1 MNAIWLLLQ
10 FLFGMVWIKDMLHHY
25 TQLFSEYS
33 IININDNQLGLELNG
48 AYQIQVYAEDKKI
61 TGWKHKIPLKNN
73 DTQLRTNEEVGL
85 EQRKL
90 HIQVHS
96 WFVNNE

>member
-1 MNAIWLLLQ
+1 
-10 FLFGMVWIKDMLHHY
+10 MLHHY

-61 TGWKHKIPLKNN
+61 TG
-73 DTQLRTNEEVGL
+73 
-85 EQRKL
+85 
-90 HIQVHS
+90 
-96 WFVNNE
+96 